1 MSSVVLNK
9 ISRRTHLQDSSS
21 NMAITWTDDEKE
33 RLLRREVIIFQQNVR
48 EQDLDDKG
56 LPTDIHIVE
65 YSQGGLPHS
74 DIVRAGKMS
83 DIFDAYYDKL
93 KISGGGVV
101 TAIKSGFGTIKPKLW
116 SSNKDDK
123 KSK

>member
-1 MSSVVLNK
+1 M
-9 ISRRTHLQDSSS
+9 QDSSS

-33 RLLRREVIIFQQNVR
+33 RLVRREVIIFQQNVR

-93 KISGGGVV
+93 RTIGEINE
-101 TAIKSGFGTIKPKLW
+101 IKSGYGKIKPKLYGKIK
-116 SSNKDDK
+116 SDD
-123 KSK
+123 